1 MTSGSKT
8 DGAKAF
14 ASWHNQGLTKPAKRA
29 RTEPA
34 RQTDR
39 FAKPIVDIAPGKP
52 PDGDPTPEE
61 PGKDAASA
69 ARAAARAGKP
79 GPPAAA
85 LAPLADGRSVW
96 QADRVFGQS
105 LLIGVN
111 CRVESST
118 TSRDPAPRLRQLV

>member
-14 ASWHNQGLTKPAKRA
+14 ASWHNQGLTKKPGKRA
-29 RTEPA
+29 REPS
-34 RQTDR
+34 Q

-69 ARAAARAGKP
+69 ARGRKGGKARATRRG
-79 GPPAAA
+79 
-85 LAPLADGRSVW
+85 
-96 QADRVFGQS
+96 
-105 LLIGVN
+105 
-111 CRVESST
+111 SST
-118 TSRDPAPRLRQLV
+118 VS

>member
-69 ARAAARAGKP
+69 ARGRKGGKARASRRG
-79 GPPAAA
+79 
-85 LAPLADGRSVW
+85 
-96 QADRVFGQS
+96 
-105 LLIGVN
+105 
-111 CRVESST
+111 SST
-118 TSRDPAPRLRQLV
+118 VS

>member
-14 ASWHNQGLTKPAKRA
+14 ASWHNQGLTKKPGKRA
-29 RTEPA
+29 REPS
-34 RQTDR
+34 Q

-79 GPPAAA
+79 GPAAAA